1 MYSMY
6 NHCMNFN
13 SLVLQ
18 IFDAGFLLVIAKICL
33 AMLLGLLL
41 GLERVYAHKTA
52 GMRTYALVSVA
63 SCFFIIISIALST
76 GMALQFVGGF
86 NVAYIPGSIIIGIGF
101 LGAGLII
108 FKDGHI
114 ENLTTAAG
122 LWICAGIGMA
132 VGLGLFREAIFAA
145 VLTLFVMGGL
155 SVVERTIR
163 LKYFPDSEFQKS
175 LEKNPT
181 SQDLRGTRPSRKRV
195 VKVSDK

>member
-1 MYSMY
+1 
-6 NHCMNFN
+6 MNFN

-86 NVAYIPGSIIIGIGF
+86 NVAYIPGSIIVGIGF

-122 LWICAGIGMA
+122 LWIAAGIGIA
-132 VGLGLFREAIFAA
+132 TGLGMFREAIFAT

-155 SVVERTIR
+155 SFVERSIR
-163 LKYFPDSEFQKS
+163 LKYFPDPEFQNS
-175 LEKNPT
+175 LEKTKKPA
-181 SQDLRGTRPSRKRV
+181 RKRV